1 MLGGPYG
8 DENAKAFIEIDDLD
22 DQNLDA
28 LTRMSIDKAETYSKE
43 GLIDNPSVNI

>member
-22 DQNLDA
+22 EQNLDA
-28 LTRMSIDKAETYSKE
+28 LTKISIDKAEAYFEE